1 MFKESISSS
10 AELLF
15 LKYVMFETRMLRLVR
30 FPLSWFGLPQVYGLD
45 DVSVNCAYGL
55 DKAFISCIR
64 YFNLTME
71 QFSCYY
77 CAFRGES
84 FTNITQHIITAHGD
98 KILKVRSR
106 DLDVSTGK
114 HTTFL

>member
-1 MFKESISSS
+1 MSNESISSS

-15 LKYVMFETRMLRLVR
+15 LKYIVFETRMLRLVR

-45 DVSVNCAYGL
+45 DVSVKYAYGL
-55 DKAFISCIR
+55 DKAFISSIS
-64 YFNLTME
+64 YFSLTME

-77 CAFRGES
+77 CAFRGNRSPTSLNMSLLHME
-84 FTNITQHIITAHGD
+84 T
-98 KILKVRSR
+98 KYLKVRSC